1 MGTGLKLELDADELF
16 HVDWED
22 EDTGMM
28 DGREEMK
35 WSREENSDVK
45 NGSCQRES
53 RTRTCKHARIH
64 THTQSMV

>member
-1 MGTGLKLELDADELF
+1 MRLIGTGLKLELDADELF
-16 HVDWED
+16 HVDPED

-45 NGSCQRES
+45 NASCQRDS
-53 RTRTCKHARIH
+53 CMHAH
-64 THTQSMV
+64 THIHTQSMV